1 MAFLHLLTEDG
12 SDDLFYE
19 ACAQRVTGRSFHA
32 ESAKVKRGAGVGAV
46 RVAIKY
52 LLRGILRTGP
62 VPDTFFIVA
71 LDNDRAPQHP
81 DGARPPGA
89 LSAADQRKRNRHD
102 ELHESVAAVLGADR
116 SHWPIPGALA
126 IPVEMMEGW
135 VLLMCDPQRPQPL
148 PYFPSADK
156 AAAQQYH
163 GNANPPPQLKDLA
176 HSEATA
182 RGKANRHEL
191 AIEVAFAHD
200 HVAVAAVSRS
210 YAHFREQ
217 LLTW

>member
-19 ACAQRVTGRSFHA
+19 ACAERITGRSFHS
-32 ESAKVKRGAGVGAV
+32 ECAKVKRGAGIGAV

-62 VPDTFFIVA
+62 VPDSFFIIA

-89 LSAADQRKRNRHD
+89 LSAADQRKRNRHE
-102 ELHESVAAVLGADR
+102 ELHTAAAAELGADR
-116 SHWPIPGALA
+116 SQWPIRGALA
-126 IPVEMMEGW
+126 IPVEMMESW
-135 VLLMCDPQRPQPL
+135 VLLMCDPQRAQPL
-148 PYFPSADK
+148 PYFPSAEK
-156 AAAQQYH
+156 AASQQYH
-163 GNANPPPQLKDLA
+163 GSANPPPQLKDLA
-176 HSEATA
+176 HSEAIA
-182 RGKANRHEL
+182 RGKTNRHQL
-191 AIEVAFAHD
+191 ALDVALEHD
-200 HVAVAAVSRS
+200 HAAVAAVSRS
-210 YAHFREQ
+210 YADFREQ

>member
-1 MAFLHLLTEDG
+1 MAFLHLLTEDD

-19 ACAQRVTGRSFHA
+19 ACAERVTGRGFHS
-32 ESAKVKRGAGVGAV
+32 ECTKVKRGAGIGAV

-52 LLRGILRTGP
+52 MLRGILRTGP

-81 DGARPPGA
+81 DGARPPGN

-102 ELHESVAAVLGADR
+102 ELHAAVAAVLGDDR
-116 SHWPIPGALA
+116 SQWPIPGALA
-126 IPVEMMEGW
+126 IPVEMLESW
-135 VLLMCDPQRPQPL
+135 VLLMCDSQRPQPL
-148 PYFPSADK
+148 PYFPSAEK

-163 GNANPPPQLKDLA
+163 GTANLPPQLKDLS

-182 RGKANRHEL
+182 RGKASRHEL
-191 AIEVAFAHD
+191 ALDIALAHD
-200 HVAVAAVSRS
+200 HAAVAAVSRS